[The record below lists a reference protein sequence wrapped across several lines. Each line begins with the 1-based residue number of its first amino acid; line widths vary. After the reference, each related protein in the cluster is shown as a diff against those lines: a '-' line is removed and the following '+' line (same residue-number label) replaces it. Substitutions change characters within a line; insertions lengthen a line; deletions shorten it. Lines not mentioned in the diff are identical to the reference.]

1 MFDSVVIIIDFEK
14 IDYVNFIRTKS
25 ELEVKLF
32 VFKYI
37 YVKVNWIACKNQF
50 ENQKLQILSSRSIA
64 ETKSILPT
72 PLETILS
79 LHEVAQTDKNL
90 FCRGCIQA

>member
-37 YVKVNWIACKNQF
+37 YVKVN
-50 ENQKLQILSSRSIA
+50 
-64 ETKSILPT
+64 
-72 PLETILS
+72 
-79 LHEVAQTDKNL
+79 
-90 FCRGCIQA
+90 